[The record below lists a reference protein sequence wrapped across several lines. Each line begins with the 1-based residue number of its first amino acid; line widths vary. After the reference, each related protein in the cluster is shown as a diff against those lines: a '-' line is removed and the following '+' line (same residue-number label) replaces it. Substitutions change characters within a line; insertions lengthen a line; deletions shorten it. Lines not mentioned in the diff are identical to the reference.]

1 MPPEP
6 KGPPIGGFVATSEA
20 AALWRARDEDRKDA
34 DRKFTRI
41 ETDLDGIKDDMREVK
56 SGLFDI
62 KKAEETKAA
71 SAEKRNQRIWQVTSG
86 ALVSLLVAVIIALWK
101 VFAPIAIGGAAVKP
115 DRVIDKVERVQDTIK
130 SGN

>member
-1 MPPEP
+1 MPDP

-20 AALWRARDEDRKDA
+20 AALWRAREEDRKDA

-41 ETDLDGIKDDMREVK
+41 ENDLDGIQADMGEVK
-56 SGLFDI
+56 GDVRDI
-62 KKAEETKAA
+62 KKAEEQRTV

-101 VFAPIAIGGAAVKP
+101 VFAPLAIGGATGKP
-115 DRVIDKVERVQDTIK
+115 ERVIDKVEHLQDKIK
-130 SGN
+130 SD